1 MPSYQGMQQPGMGM
15 NQQNPGFMGGNNF
28 MQNQQMGQNPGM
40 MGGMGQQQQMYQGQM
55 NQFGGMNM
63 GGQQQ

>member
-40 MGGMGQQQQMYQGQM
+40 MGGMGQ
-55 NQFGGMNM
+55 
-63 GGQQQ
+63 